1 MIVKLIAEGP
11 SLIYRTIMATLVEAT
26 GSPQVKIA
34 VMGDSLLFP
43 ALEDLEES
51 CNNHFPGGGGV
62 GKSNL
67 SMR

>member
-1 MIVKLIAEGP
+1 MFQKQQRIRIQMAAPTESSGP
-11 SLIYRTIMATLVEAT
+11 
-26 GSPQVKIA
+26 PQVKIA
-34 VMGDSLLFP
+34 VMGDSLLLP
-43 ALEDLEES
+43 VLEDLEES

>member
-34 VMGDSLLFP
+34 VMGGWVCQCGGTLLQKKLIASL
-43 ALEDLEES
+43 ALPRKEL
-51 CNNHFPGGGGV
+51 
-62 GKSNL
+62 L
-67 SMR
+67 I